1 MLRVGI
7 VGAGLR
13 GRLFA
18 DALAGRPGV
27 TVVGFAEPSPRAA
40 ERTRTDTGLA
50 VVATHTD
57 LLADLAPDAVVV
69 ATPDPA
75 HRAVA
80 VDVASAGVDLLVEKP
95 LATTLADAHAIADA
109 VHASGVRCL
118 VGFENRWNPHAL
130 RAAAAVHSGEI
141 GAPVTSSATLSNA
154 YSVPEHMLSWAAQ
167 SSPAWFLMPH
177 TVDLLTWLTRRTP
190 VSVAAVGSS
199 GVLRARGI
207 DTRDVVHALLTFDD
221 GTTASLTSAWVLPD
235 AGDGI
240 VDFRFS
246 VIGTTGSV
254 SADLGHQG
262 LTVVADRYRSE
273 WPLGGRVGRA
283 PVGPAAWMV
292 QDFVAGL
299 LDGADLGPG
308 VDDGLLVTRTICAV
322 EQAIET
328 GTTVQIAALGAKEV
342 RA

>member
-7 VGAGLR
+7 AGAGLR

-18 DALAGRPGV
+18 DALAGRTDV
-27 TVVGFAEPSPRAA
+27 AVVGFAEPSVRAA
-40 ERTRTDTGLA
+40 ERARTETGLP
-50 VVATHTD
+50 VVPTHTD

-69 ATPDPA
+69 ATPDPE

-95 LATTLADAHAIADA
+95 LATTLADAQAIADA
-109 VHASGVRCL
+109 VHRQRVRCL
-118 VGFENRWNPHAL
+118 VGFENRWNPHVL
-130 RAAAAVHSGEI
+130 RAATALHTGEI
-141 GAPVTSSATLSNA
+141 GSPVTSTATLSNT
-154 YSVPEHMLSWAAQ
+154 YSVPEHVLSWSAR

-221 GTTASLTSAWVLPD
+221 GTTASLSSAWVLPD
-235 AGDGI
+235 AGEGI

-246 VIGTTGSV
+246 VIGTKGSL

-273 WPLGGRVGRA
+273 WPLAGRVGRS

-292 QDFVAGL
+292 QNFVAGL
-299 LDGADLGPG
+299 LDGSDLGPD

-322 EQAIET
+322 EEAIET
-328 GTTVQIAALGAKEV
+328 GKTVQIAALGAKEV
-342 RA
+342 VR

>member
-7 VGAGLR
+7 AGAGLR

-18 DALAGRPGV
+18 DALAGRTDV
-27 TVVGFAEPSPRAA
+27 AVVGFAEPSVRAA
-40 ERTRTDTGLA
+40 ERARTETGLP
-50 VVATHTD
+50 VVPTHTD

-69 ATPDPA
+69 ATPDPE

-95 LATTLADAHAIADA
+95 LATTLADAQAIADA
-109 VHASGVRCL
+109 VHRQRVRCL
-118 VGFENRWNPHAL
+118 VGFENRWNPHVL
-130 RAAAAVHSGEI
+130 RAATALHTGEI
-141 GAPVTSSATLSNA
+141 GSPVTSTATLSNT
-154 YSVPEHMLSWAAQ
+154 YSVPEHMLSWSAR

-207 DTRDVVHALLTFDD
+207 DTRDVVHALLTSDD
-221 GTTASLTSAWVLPD
+221 GTTASLSSAWVLPD
-235 AGDGI
+235 AGEGI

-246 VIGTTGSV
+246 VIGTQGSL

-273 WPLGGRVGRA
+273 WPLTGRVGRS

-292 QDFVAGL
+292 QNFVAGL
-299 LDGADLGPG
+299 LDGSDLGPD

-322 EQAIET
+322 EEAIDT
-328 GTTVQIAALGAKEV
+328 GTTVQIAPLGAEEV
-342 RA
+342 AR